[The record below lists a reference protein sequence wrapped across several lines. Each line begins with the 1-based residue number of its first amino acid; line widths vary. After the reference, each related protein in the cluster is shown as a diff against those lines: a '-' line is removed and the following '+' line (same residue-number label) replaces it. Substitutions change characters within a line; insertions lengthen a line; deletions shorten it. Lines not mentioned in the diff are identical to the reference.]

1 VCDDLRLLRDVERR
15 AWRVGRGHI
24 GT

>member
-15 AWRVGRGHI
+15 AWRVCRGHI